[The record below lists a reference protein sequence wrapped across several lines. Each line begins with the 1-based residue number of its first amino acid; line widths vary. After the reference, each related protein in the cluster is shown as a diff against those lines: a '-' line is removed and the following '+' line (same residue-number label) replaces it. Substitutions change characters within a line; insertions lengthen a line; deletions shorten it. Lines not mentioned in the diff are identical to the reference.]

1 MKETSEKFWERFYF
15 QKSKNVQENSRMFQ
29 ESRVY
34 FNKLGMLIDL
44 EVFDITDILDIL
56 KND

>member
-1 MKETSEKFWERFYF
+1 
-15 QKSKNVQENSRMFQ
+15 MFQ

>member
-1 MKETSEKFWERFYF
+1 MKEINEKFWEKFYF
-15 QKSKNVQENSRMFQ
+15 QKSKNAQENSRMFQ

>member
-1 MKETSEKFWERFYF
+1 MKEINEKFWEKFYF
-15 QKSKNVQENSRMFQ
+15 QKSKKAQENSRMFQ